1 MTYAIIGTGGIGGFY
16 GGLLAKTGK
25 DVHFLLHTDY
35 EYVKKHGLQVN
46 SCNGSYHLDDL
57 NVYNDTRSM
66 PKCDVVMVCL
76 KTTAN
81 HQLRVMLPPLLHKDT
96 IVILIQNGIGVEED
110 LRHLLPNVQLACGIA
125 FICTTKMEPGL
136 VEHTS
141 NGRLTV
147 GNYSCR
153 DNKMLGK
160 VVADMASAG
169 IKVRT
174 ADYLETRWK
183 KCVWNMPFNGMTT
196 VLNTDAPSLLRNEA
210 TRPLI
215 EALMAEVVGAAKACG
230 VDNIDMDFADKMV
243 DMTLKMPA
251 YSSSMQVDHEH
262 GRQMEVGYLYTRPI
276 EEARSHGFAM
286 PLMSMLEAMLRYL

>member
-1 MTYAIIGTGGIGGFY
+1 MRYAIIGTGGIGGFY
-16 GGLLAKTGK
+16 GGLLAKAGR

-35 EYVKKHGLQVN
+35 EYVKEHGLQVN
-46 SCNGSYHLDDL
+46 SCDGSYHLD
-57 NVYNDTRSM
+57 NINAYNATRQM
-66 PKCDVVMVCL
+66 PQCDVVLVCL

-81 HQLRVMLPPLLHKDT
+81 HLLRDMLTPLLHTDT
-96 IVILIQNGIGVEED
+96 IIVAIQNGIGVEED
-110 LRHLLPNVQLACGIA
+110 LQRQLPEAQIACGIA
-125 FICTTKMEPGL
+125 FICTTKMGPGL

-147 GNYSCR
+147 GDYSCR
-153 DNKMLGK
+153 DHAALEH
-160 VVADMASAG
+160 VVADMADAG
-169 IKVRT
+169 IKVKT

-210 TRPLI
+210 TLPLI
-215 EALMAEVVGAAKACG
+215 RALMTEVVGAAKACG
-230 VDNIDMDFADKMV
+230 VDNIGEDFADKMV

-262 GRQMEVGYLYTRPI
+262 GRQMEVYYLYTRPI
-276 EEARSHGFAM
+276 EEARRHGFEM
-286 PLMSMLEAMLRYL
+286 PLMSMLEAMLRY